1 MGIWWECG
9 KRNGF
14 AGLVP
19 AQEVGEQRSFKNT
32 RRSEDAAQ
40 PSRSAVVAGAGGGQ
54 PRQL

>member
-19 AQEVGEQRSFKNT
+19 AQEVGEHLQEHETIRGRSQHL
-32 RRSEDAAQ
+32 DQ
-40 PSRSAVVAGAGGGQ
+40 PW
-54 PRQL
+54 